1 MIYEKKKTS
10 CISFPLG
17 GIGSGS
23 VGIAGNG
30 ALVDWEIFNAPA
42 KGSYNGLSHFAVR
55 AEEDGKVID
64 FRVLNGDLPPHY
76 IGDYS
81 FDRGHHGF
89 GYGPATATLCNLPH
103 FRSHSFEGTYPVCR
117 LVFGGENFPARC
129 ELTAWSVLIPG
140 ESAPSSL
147 PAAFFEVEL
156 ENHTDRTVTYTVLGV
171 LSNPWSG
178 KNASAYNEFRGNAL
192 TCHDGCGTGDITLAV
207 DSPGSTISHQ
217 TYFYRGGWRDALEV
231 YYRDMLAGGDFKER
245 LYPEKKENP
254 VMDSGLT
261 AARFTLSP
269 GEKKTTRFVLSWHVP
284 FRTMDEIPGRKEFAE
299 ELHIENTWKN
309 YYAVLWKD
317 SRDSSRYALKNY
329 RELRGKTFCFRDAV
343 FSGTVPEVVKEA
355 AADNLAVLK
364 SPTCLRLE
372 DGTFYAW
379 EGVGT
384 RYGSCEGSCTHVLNY
399 AQALAFLFPDLER
412 SMRESHLKYSID
424 RYGGSH
430 FRLLL
435 PLGIHATEKGMRPC
449 ADGQF
454 GDVMKTY
461 RDWKIGGD
469 DAFIRK
475 YWDKIKK
482 TVEYAWSP
490 HNPDLWDPEESGVL
504 TGRQHHTLDMELFG
518 PNSWLTGHY
527 LGALD
532 AAARLADFMSDT
544 AFAGKCRALF
554 RKGKAYV
561 NSCLFNG
568 EYFAQQIDL
577 KDRRIIEK
585 FQAEHYWSEEHGEI
599 KYQIAGGCGI
609 DAVLAQ
615 NYADLYGLDPIFER
629 RKYRKTL
636 QSIYKYNFKKSMRDF
651 TNLWRVYSL
660 NDEAGTII
668 CSWPKGGKPAIPLTY
683 NTETMTGFEWA
694 FATALAAQGQVG
706 KSLTVAKAVRDRFD
720 GVKRNPYNEF
730 ECGSN
735 YVRSMASYGLLI
747 AFSGFRY
754 DRNAGMLGFS
764 PAMPGVFQ
772 SFWALGEIWGTYYQ
786 DEVHAVITLLHGT
799 FTLKKLQLDRHFDP
813 ALLPVE
819 LHAGDSLEIPFSSC
833 RP

>member
-1 MIYEKKKTS
+1 MKYSKDKTS

-17 GIGSGS
+17 GIGTGS
-23 VGIAGNG
+23 IGIAGNG

-55 AEEDGKVID
+55 AEEDGKVVD
-64 FRVLNGDLPPHY
+64 FRVLNGDLAPHY
-76 IGDYS
+76 MGEYT
-81 FDRGHHGF
+81 FERRHQGY
-89 GYGPATATLCNLPH
+89 GYGPAAATICNLPH
-103 FRSHSFEGTYPVCR
+103 FRTHSFEGTYPVCR
-117 LVFGGENFPARC
+117 LDFGGEKFPARC
-129 ELTAWSVLIPG
+129 SLTAWSVLIPG
-140 ESAPSSL
+140 ESEPSSL
-147 PAAFFEVEL
+147 PAAFFEAEL
-156 ENHTDRTVTYTVLGV
+156 ENDTGRPVTYTVLGI
-171 LSNPWSG
+171 LTNPWSE
-178 KNASAYNEFRGNAL
+178 KKVSAGNEFHDDAL
-192 TCHDGCGTGDITLAV
+192 TCHDGCGTGDLTLAV
-207 DSPGSTISHQ
+207 DSPGSTVSHQ
-217 TYFYRGGWRDALEV
+217 TYFYRGGWRDALEI
-231 YYRDMLAGGDFKER
+231 YYRDLLAGGDFKER
-245 LYPEKKENP
+245 LYPGEKSDP
-254 VMDSGLT
+254 IMDSGLVS
-261 AARFTLSP
+261 ARFTLQP
-269 GEKKTTRFVLSWHVP
+269 GEKKVSRFVLTWHVP
-284 FRTMDEIPGRKEFAE
+284 FRSMAEIPGRNEIAE
-299 ELHIENTWKN
+299 KQHIRTEWKN
-309 YYAVLWKD
+309 YYAARWKD
-317 SRDSSRYALKNY
+317 SRDSSNYALKNY
-329 RELRGKTFCFRDAV
+329 AELRSKTFRFRDAV
-343 FSGTVPEVVKEA
+343 FTGTLPEVVKEA

-384 RYGSCEGSCTHVLNY
+384 RHGSCEGSCTHVLNY

-412 SMRESHLKYSID
+412 SMRESHLKYSVD
-424 RYGGSH
+424 PDGGSH
-430 FRLLL
+430 FRLFL
-435 PLGIHATEKGMRPC
+435 PLGIRIPEQKMRPC

-454 GDVMKTY
+454 GDVMKIY

-469 DAFIRK
+469 DEFIRR
-475 YWDKIKK
+475 YWEKIKK

-490 HNPDLWDPEESGVL
+490 RNPDRWDPEESGVL

-532 AAARLADFMSDT
+532 AASRLADFMNDT
-544 AFAGKCRALF
+544 AFAEKCRTLF
-554 RKGKAYV
+554 RKGKAFV
-561 NSCLFNG
+561 NRRLFNG
-568 EYFAQQIDL
+568 EYFTQQIDL
-577 KDRRIIEK
+577 EDRSTVDK
-585 FQAEHYWSEEHGEI
+585 FQAEKYWSEEHGEI

-615 NYADLYGLDPIFER
+615 NYAGLYGLGDIFER

-651 TNLWRVYSL
+651 VNLWRVYSL

-683 NTETMTGFEWA
+683 NSETMTGFEWA
-694 FATALAAQGQVG
+694 FAAALAAEGQVR
-706 KSLTVAKAVRDRFD
+706 KALTVAKAVRSRFD

-764 PAMPGVFQ
+764 PVMPGVFQ
-772 SFWALGEIWGTYYQ
+772 SFWALGEIWGTFYQ
-786 DEVHAVITLLHGT
+786 DDTHAVITLLHGS
-799 FTLKKLQLDRHFDP
+799 FTLKKLQLDRRFDP
-813 ALLPVE
+813 AILPVE
-819 LHAGDSLEIPFSSC
+819 LHEGDSLEIPF
-833 RP
+833 PPVG